1 MTPGPEGP
9 IVGDVGVGLDERPA
23 ERPAG
28 RPADRTVLAP
38 PARWLTSAGLS
49 WAAAGLAT
57 VLAAGN
63 ALLAAYGHDLSGFLV
78 PIALGYAWMGGVLLA
93 RRPGHP
99 MGPLLCLI
107 GLANAVSGFVFAY
120 ARYTVV
126 HAPGSLPFSTAA
138 LWANTWDY
146 APRAGCCRRGGGPR
160 CGRRWPSSRCCSRA
174 WPSSRRTWAATS
186 ITCRT
191 PTPTPRSPRRPRRC
205 RRWPWRAG
213 WPPSARRRRV

>member
-1 MTPGPEGP
+1 
-9 IVGDVGVGLDERPA
+9 VGLDK
-23 ERPAG
+23 
-28 RPADRTVLAP
+28 RTL
-38 PARWLTSAGLS
+38 AGLS

-57 VLAAGN
+57 SLAAGN

-78 PIALGYAWMGGVLLA
+78 PIALGYAWMGCVLLA

-126 HAPGSLPFSTAA
+126 HAPGALPFSTAA

-146 APRAGCCRRGGGPR
+146 APAASLTGLVLPLVFPEGRLLSPR
-160 CGRRWPSSRCCSRA
+160 WRPA
-174 WPSSRRTWAATS
+174 LWAALAF
-186 ITCRT
+186 I
-191 PTPTPRSPRRPRRC
+191 PLLF
-205 RRWPWRAG
+205 AG
-213 WPPSARRRRV
+213 MAFIPQTMGSYFRYLPNPYAHASFTVASEALQALSVACGLAAVGAAAASVTVR